1 MKRFLRIF
9 VVYLA
14 FVILGSFNNF
24 AEAEDYYLTIDSR
37 GNSNYLVTETIQF
50 SPCEYREDGV
60 GSYYCNVKVVP
71 PNSNSF
77 SVDKYQI
84 NFTQSLNFI
93 KNGEMYGLG
102 KSGEVA
108 RNKNSVEMKIV
119 AYLKKYHRDHG
130 RGDLEGYWLTK

>member
-1 MKRFLRIF
+1 MKKLLYMLVASLTIII
-9 VVYLA
+9 V
-14 FVILGSFNNF
+14 GSFNNSVK
-24 AEAEDYYLTIDSR
+24 AEDYYLTVDNN
-37 GNSNYLVTETIQF
+37 GNSTYLVTETIQF

-60 GSYYCNVKVVP
+60 GSYFCNVKVVP
-71 PNSNSF
+71 PNADSF

-102 KSGEVA
+102 KSGRVA
-108 RNKNSVEMKIV
+108 SNKNSVEMKIV

-130 RGDLEGYWLTK
+130 RGDLEGY

>member
-1 MKRFLRIF
+1 MKKLLYML
-9 VVYLA
+9 VVSLTIII
-14 FVILGSFNNF
+14 VGSFNNSVK
-24 AEAEDYYLTIDSR
+24 AEDYYLTVDNN
-37 GNSNYLVTETIQF
+37 GNSTYLVTETIQF

-60 GSYYCNVKVVP
+60 GSYFCNVKVVP
-71 PNSNSF
+71 PNTDSF

-102 KSGEVA
+102 KSGRVA
-108 RNKNSVEMKIV
+108 SNKNSVEMKIV

-130 RGDLEGYWLTK
+130 RGDLEGY